1 MSSSSD
7 SSDFTSDSST
17 TESSYE
23 SETESSSTSSTDST
37 TLTSSTTSSFDPSP
51 PLPPE
56 PDPAEVE
63 AALHIFLDKKVT
75 PDESLRQPVV
85 HLLSRKKLDALI
97 ASDYDLAERY
107 DNEIDSLLSVSGREL
122 CERSEK
128 ANKVSIEE
136 RAAAAQEKLR
146 LTKEKYDQK
155 RENLK
160 NHKFK
165 ATETLNARHKNQSEE
180 FRRKWRTP
188 AFLAKFQR
196 PSSELLEMRL
206 IERRMALSKNYDE
219 AVQARKVANV
229 QQRKEERAL
238 QANLEEQMKRD
249 FFRMKDQQAA
259 DVERLNKRFSA
270 LSDQLEL
277 QRTKEIEPIEYY
289 LAELEKK
296 KNAPARKV
304 SQLPKSLMTLGEV
317 DESDTVMLK
326 TSPRTAARYAE
337 FRNDK
342 KVELRVNGV
351 SDRLFRSLLAAYP
364 IVRPP
369 SRARVRT
376 QHAPRVRSVYDDF

>member
-1 MSSSSD
+1 MSSSSE
-7 SSDFTSDSST
+7 SSDLTSDSST

-37 TLTSSTTSSFDPSP
+37 TLTSSTTSSFDQAP
-51 PLPPE
+51 PIPPE

-63 AALHIFLDKKVT
+63 AALHSFVDRKVT

-146 LTKEKYDQK
+146 LTQEKYEQK

-160 NHKFK
+160 DEKFK
-165 ATETLNARHKNQSEE
+165 ATETLKARHKNQSEE
-180 FRRKWRTP
+180 FRRKWRSP

-206 IERRMALSKNYDE
+206 VESK
-219 AVQARKVANV
+219 
-229 QQRKEERAL
+229 L
-238 QANLEEQMKRD
+238 
-249 FFRMKDQQAA
+249 F
-259 DVERLNKRFSA
+259 
-270 LSDQLEL
+270 
-277 QRTKEIEPIEYY
+277 
-289 LAELEKK
+289 
-296 KNAPARKV
+296 
-304 SQLPKSLMTLGEV
+304 
-317 DESDTVMLK
+317 DTVK
-326 TSPRTAARYAE
+326 S
-337 FRNDK
+337 
-342 KVELRVNGV
+342 
-351 SDRLFRSLLAAYP
+351 
-364 IVRPP
+364 
-369 SRARVRT
+369 
-376 QHAPRVRSVYDDF
+376 